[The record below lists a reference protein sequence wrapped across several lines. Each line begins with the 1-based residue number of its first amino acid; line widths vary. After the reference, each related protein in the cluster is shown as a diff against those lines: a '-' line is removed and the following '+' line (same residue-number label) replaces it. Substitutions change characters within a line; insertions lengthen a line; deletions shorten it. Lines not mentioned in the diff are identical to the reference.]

1 VDPEKEYRFE
11 PVLGKGAFGTVRKA
25 VHKATGDSFAAKI
38 IDKKKIRAEFKT
50 LLEREINVMAR
61 LHHANIVSLEA
72 CYDTPKKVVLIIE
85 LVSGGELF
93 QDIIARS
100 EPYYE
105 RDAADFVRQLF
116 AALEYMHSLGIAH
129 RDLKPE
135 NLLLSEDK
143 KTIKISDFG
152 FSKDEGDTLK
162 TACGTALYV
171 APEVLSASEYDTSCD
186 VWSIGVITYILLSA
200 HIPFDGSNEQ
210 EIFQKIMSAE
220 YSFPQNLFGT
230 VSDTAKD
237 FISKIFVVDPK
248 KRLTA
253 TDCLKHPWIV
263 DVKSHSAEA
272 LPLFRTNIAKFN
284 ESQRLLQPHQPEDE
298 VESESESASASGEVD
313 E

>member
-1 VDPEKEYRFE
+1 
-11 PVLGKGAFGTVRKA
+11 
-25 VHKATGDSFAAKI
+25 
-38 IDKKKIRAEFKT
+38 
-50 LLEREINVMAR
+50 MAR
-61 LHHANIVSLEA
+61 LHHPNIVSLEA
-72 CYDTPKKVVLIIE
+72 CYDTPKIVVLIIE

-93 QDIIARS
+93 QDIITRS

-105 RDAADFVRQLF
+105 RDATDYVRQLF
-116 AALEYMHSLGIAH
+116 AALKYMHSLGIAH

-135 NLLLSEDK
+135 NLLLSTDK

-210 EIFQKIMSAE
+210 EIFQKIMNAQ
-220 YSFPQNLFGT
+220 YSFPESLFGS

-237 FISKIFVVDPK
+237 FITKIFVVDPK

-253 TDCLKHPWIV
+253 SDCLKHRWLN
-263 DVKSHSAEA
+263 DLKSHSSEA
-272 LPLFRTNIAKFN
+272 IPLFRTNIAKFN
-284 ESQRLLQPHQPEDE
+284 ESQRLLIPNQPVDE
-298 VESESESASASGEVD
+298 VESEESGTGSESGD
-313 E
+313 G

>member
-1 VDPEKEYRFE
+1 
-11 PVLGKGAFGTVRKA
+11 
-25 VHKATGDSFAAKI
+25 
-38 IDKKKIRAEFKT
+38 
-50 LLEREINVMAR
+50 MAR

-210 EIFQKIMSAE
+210 EIFQKIMSAQ
-220 YSFPQNLFGT
+220 YKFPANLFGS
-230 VSDTAKD
+230 VSTSAKD

-253 TDCLKHPWIV
+253 TDCLKHPWLV

-298 VESESESASASGEVD
+298 VASESESASGSGEVD